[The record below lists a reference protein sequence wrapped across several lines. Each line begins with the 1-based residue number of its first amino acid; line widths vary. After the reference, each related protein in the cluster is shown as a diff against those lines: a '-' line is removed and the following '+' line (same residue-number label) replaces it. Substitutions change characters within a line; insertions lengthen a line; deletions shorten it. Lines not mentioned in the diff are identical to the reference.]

1 MELFQKYIHHNP
13 EEIDA
18 RFVGPSAS
26 SGALYLYT
34 SSASSVDNLKCVP
47 ISHGVLAQG
56 SHSRLEWFK
65 SAWPETDFDKLRVLG
80 WTPWSHIMGVSH
92 DLGAATF
99 ATGGCYVFGVSP
111 SGYPTTRAS
120 PPNRDK
126 STVANLLDGVLRT
139 KPDVLIGV
147 PWMLQGIQA
156 IHSDLQRINT
166 PESLEEAVL
175 IRYALVGLKYLGL
188 GGAQTTQETLRWA
201 MDLGIKVVKDMGMT
215 ELGGQFHKYELHL
228 HI

>member
-1 MELFQKYIHHNP
+1 MNYLKYIEHAAENLQFYLWFY
-13 EEIDA
+13 DYSA
-18 RFVGPSAS
+18 RFNNLAEGERALSPEWTREQAEAEAASAS
-26 SGALYLYT
+26 QQTRTKHANAEVNAILKDT
-34 SSASSVDNLKCVP
+34 S
-47 ISHGVLAQG
+47 
-56 SHSRLEWFK
+56 
-65 SAWPETDFDKLRVLG
+65 FD
-80 WTPWSHIMGVSH
+80 

-215 ELGGQFHKYELHL
+215 ELGGEFHKYELHL